1 MSGMSDASELEEFY
15 NELTEFTEN
24 TSKLVSPVA
33 RTVALFRVAVEY
45 GAVQMGLPMLAYL
58 MSRLLTI
65 TLGLATGDEE
75 ANYDDILEEFDTDGV
90 IKH

>member
-1 MSGMSDASELEEFY
+1 VADLDNFYSELTDLAEGSPLE
-15 NELTEFTEN
+15 
-24 TSKLVSPVA
+24 VSPAA

-45 GAVQMGLPMLAYL
+45 GAVQMGLPTLSYL

-65 TLGLATGDEE
+65 TLGLASGDEE

>member
-1 MSGMSDASELEEFY
+1 VADLETFY
-15 NELTEFTEN
+15 DEVVALTEE
-24 TSKLVSPVA
+24 TSLDVSPVA

-75 ANYDDILEEFDTDGV
+75 VNYDNILEEFDTDSE

>member
-1 MSGMSDASELEEFY
+1 VPDLDTFY
-15 NELTEFTEN
+15 DEVVALTEETR
-24 TSKLVSPVA
+24 LDVSPVA

-75 ANYDDILEEFDTDGV
+75 VNYDNILEEFDTDSE